1 MRKNPFGSINKV
13 IIIYHYPYGSAEP
26 LKTAGCFVAKV
37 TVRNVTVEAEFTVIE
52 GKGQALL
59 GRETAT
65 QLNVLCLAEDVRVN
79 VLKQEDIFD
88 KYKSCFE
95 GLGKLKDFQLDIP
108 IDQNVKPVAQ
118 PMRRVPFSMRDK
130 LEQKLNELVDL
141 DVIER
146 AEGPTPWISP
156 VVVVPKPNGDIRL
169 CVDMRQASGAIVRE
183 RHPIP
188 TVDEV
193 LHDLNGSTV
202 FSKLDIKWAFHQVEL
217 SEVSRPI
224 TTFATHKGLFR

>member
-1 MRKNPFGSINKV
+1 MNQIGSEDSPDSEYAFTVVDGKQPMVQVNVGGVPNVAMTVGSGASCNVIDSKLWEELKQNKV
-13 IIIYHYPYGSAEP
+13 KCVSMKSNNKLYPYGSAEP
-26 LKTAGCFVAKV
+26 LKLVGCFVATL
-37 TVRNVTVEAEFTVIE
+37 TVLNVTVEAEFIIIE

-65 QLNVLCLAEDVRVN
+65 QQNVLCLGEEVKVN
-79 VLKQEDIFD
+79 VLKEEDIFD

-118 PMRRVPFSMRDK
+118 AMRRVTFSMRDK

-146 AEGPTPWISP
+146 AEG
-156 VVVVPKPNGDIRL
+156 
-169 CVDMRQASGAIVRE
+169 
-183 RHPIP
+183 
-188 TVDEV
+188 
-193 LHDLNGSTV
+193 
-202 FSKLDIKWAFHQVEL
+202 FHL
-217 SEVSRPI
+217 
-224 TTFATHKGLFR
+224 

>member
-1 MRKNPFGSINKV
+1 M
-13 IIIYHYPYGSAEP
+13 
-26 LKTAGCFVAKV
+26 C
-37 TVRNVTVEAEFTVIE
+37 
-52 GKGQALL
+52 L
-59 GRETAT
+59 GE
-65 QLNVLCLAEDVRVN
+65 EVRVSA
-79 VLKQEDIFD
+79 LKQEDIFD

-95 GLGKLKDFQLDIP
+95 GLGKLKDFQPDIP

-156 VVVVPKPNGDIRL
+156 VVVVPKPNGEIRL
-169 CVDMRQASGAIVRE
+169 CVDMRQANGAIVRE

-202 FSKLDIKWAFHQVEL
+202 FSKLDVKWAFHQVEL
-217 SEVSRPI
+217 SETSRPI
-224 TTFATHKGLFR
+224 TTFAIHKGLFRYKRLMFGVCT

>member
-1 MRKNPFGSINKV
+1 M
-13 IIIYHYPYGSAEP
+13 
-26 LKTAGCFVAKV
+26 
-37 TVRNVTVEAEFTVIE
+37 
-52 GKGQALL
+52 
-59 GRETAT
+59 
-65 QLNVLCLAEDVRVN
+65 
-79 VLKQEDIFD
+79 KQEDIFD
-88 KYKSCFE
+88 QYKSCFE

-169 CVDMRQASGAIVRE
+169 CVDMRQANGAIVRE

-193 LHDLNGSTV
+193 LHDLNGSTLV
-202 FSKLDIKWAFHQVEL
+202 NLTSNGHFIKWN
-217 SEVSRPI
+217 
-224 TTFATHKGLFR
+224 

>member
-1 MRKNPFGSINKV
+1 MEV
-13 IIIYHYPYGSAEP
+13 LYPYGSAKP
-26 LKTAGCFVAKV
+26 LKTAGCLVATV
-37 TVRNVTVEAEFTVIE
+37 TVRNVTVEAELTVIE
-52 GKGQALL
+52 EKGQALL

-65 QLNVLCLAEDVRVN
+65 QLDVLCLGEELRVN

-95 GLGKLKDFQLDIP
+95 GLGKLNDFQLDIP
-108 IDQNVKPVAQ
+108 VDQKVKPVAQ
-118 PMRRVPFSMRDK
+118 PMRRVQFSLRDK

-169 CVDMRQASGAIVRE
+169 CVDMRQANGAIVRE
-183 RHPIP
+183 QHLIP
-188 TVDEV
+188 TFDEV

-202 FSKLDIKWAFHQVEL
+202 FSKLDIKWN
-217 SEVSRPI
+217 
-224 TTFATHKGLFR
+224 

>member
-1 MRKNPFGSINKV
+1 MKCVSMKSNKKL
-13 IIIYHYPYGSAEP
+13 YPYGSTEP
-26 LKTAGCFVAKV
+26 LKTAGCFVITV
-37 TVRNVTVEAEFTVIE
+37 TVRNVSVEAEFTVIE

-65 QLNVLCLAEDVRVN
+65 QLSVLCLGEEVRVYA
-79 VLKQEDIFD
+79 LKQEDIFD

-95 GLGKLKDFQLDIP
+95 GLGKLRDFQLDIP
-108 IDQNVKPVAQ
+108 IDQNVKSVAQ
-118 PMRRVPFSMRDK
+118 PMRCVPFSMRDK

-146 AEGPTPWISP
+146 ADGPTPWISP

-169 CVDMRQASGAIVRE
+169 CVDMRQANGAIVRE

-202 FSKLDIKWAFHQVEL
+202 FSKLDIKWAFH
-217 SEVSRPI
+217 
-224 TTFATHKGLFR
+224 